1 MLGVDPKKINDD
13 CYDLYLLKN
22 VDVSSTVEKIM
33 HAKTSTVQVKI
44 IASFLSSLL
53 PTAYSPEQQIQLAV
67 NLILESKGKITVKKL
82 TEQLHLTERT
92 LQRRFVE
99 HIGVSPK
106 QFAKIIQFQASLSSL
121 SDKTVSKLTE
131 VVYESGY
138 ADQSHFIR
146 SFKKYTGRKP
156 SQLKKPK

>member
-1 MLGVDPKKINDD
+1 
-13 CYDLYLLKN
+13 
-22 VDVSSTVEKIM
+22 
-33 HAKTSTVQVKI
+33 
-44 IASFLSSLL
+44 
-53 PTAYSPEQQIQLAV
+53 
-67 NLILESKGKITVKKL
+67 VKKL